1 VQSTVISPRAALKS
15 IGGFFALCGDAL
27 VQLLTRRFEWR
38 EFLDQVAF
46 LARVSFLPAVLVV
59 IPLCG
64 FTVFLL
70 NQLFIQIGAIDLAGA
85 GTGLA
90 VIRELAPV
98 SDVLVVAG
106 AGGTAICAD
115 LGARTIREEID
126 AMRVMGI
133 NPMHRLVVPRVCA
146 ATVVALVLN
155 GIVAVAGLV
164 TGFVFSV
171 TVQGAAPG
179 QFVNVLTLL
188 SAGNDFWLSET
199 KAAVFGLL
207 AGLVAC
213 YKGLSVGPGP
223 KAVGEAVNQTVILS
237 FVLLL
242 LFNSLATSVFR
253 QFGLVT
259 GA

>member
-1 VQSTVISPRAALKS
+1 MKSLELDPSAALKP
-15 IGGFFALCGDAL
+15 IGGFFALCGDTF
-27 VQLLTRRFEWR
+27 VLLFRKRFQWR
-38 EFLDQVAF
+38 EFVDQMAF
-46 LARVSFLPAVLVV
+46 LARVSVLPAVLVV

-70 NQLFIQIGAIDLAGA
+70 NQLFIQIGAIDLSGA

-126 AMRVMGI
+126 AMRVLGI
-133 NPMHRLVVPRVCA
+133 DPIHRLVVPRVCA
-146 ATVVALVLN
+146 ATVVALLLN

-171 TVQGAAPG
+171 TVQGASTG

-242 LFNSLATSVFR
+242 LFNSLATSAFR

-259 GA
+259 GG